1 MRALG
6 QDPTEDE
13 LEAMVEDVDEDGSGS
28 IEVDEFIKMMAKRSK
43 GYEKE
48 VKMAFKTFHTN
59 GFITKVE
66 IRKIFSSL
74 GEVLTDKEVK
84 LLLKT
89 AGANSEGKINYKQ
102 FSTMMKGI
110 LEAQNK

>member
-1 MRALG
+1 MTL
-6 QDPTEDE
+6 
-13 LEAMVEDVDEDGSGS
+13 
-28 IEVDEFIKMMAKRSK
+28 

-48 VKMAFKTFHTN
+48 VKMAFKAFHCG
-59 GFITKVE
+59 GFITKTE
-66 IRKIFSSL
+66 IKHIFTSI
-74 GEVLTDKEVK
+74 GENLSDHQIQ

-89 AGANSEGKINYKQ
+89 ADANSEGKVNYKQ